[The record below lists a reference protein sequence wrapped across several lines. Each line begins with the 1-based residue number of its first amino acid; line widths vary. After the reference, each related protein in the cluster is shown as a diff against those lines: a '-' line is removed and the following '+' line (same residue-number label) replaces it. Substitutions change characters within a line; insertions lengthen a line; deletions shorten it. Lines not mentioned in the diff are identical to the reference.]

1 MLLFS
6 VLEQES
12 NYKDDAGS
20 EAKYTLS
27 GKSVANNSMV
37 ENGNATLPELT
48 VSD

>member
-1 MLLFS
+1 MFLFS

-27 GKSVANNSMV
+27 GKSVANNLAPS
-37 ENGNATLPELT
+37 
-48 VSD
+48 